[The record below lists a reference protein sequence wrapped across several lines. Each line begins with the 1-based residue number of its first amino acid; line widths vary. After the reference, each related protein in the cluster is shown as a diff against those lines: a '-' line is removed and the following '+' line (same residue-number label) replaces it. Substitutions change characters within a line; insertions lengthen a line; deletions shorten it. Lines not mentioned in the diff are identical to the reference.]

1 MLRQERFR
9 GKRYIMHGMSAV
21 IIGNPHSGR
30 AGDEDRLERYA
41 DILRSGGMKTKV
53 LNTEYPDHA
62 TELASEAGDQL
73 VIAAGGDGTINEVV
87 NGLHKEATLGI
98 LPLGTA
104 NVLAR
109 ELGLPLKPEK
119 ACRRI
124 LEGNHSRIDLGVAT
138 NRQGEERRFTFVA
151 GIGFDANVIYTV
163 TPRLKRY
170 LKALA
175 FILTAFRVYA
185 EEEFPAIHVHHGDT
199 IYVSQFV
206 ILANGRRYGGDFQV
220 SGEGSLTSGELEA
233 ILVERISALIRP
245 DILGRIL
252 ARRPLNSSMRSIG
265 ARELEARSPGTE
277 VPVQIDG
284 ELWGRLPMS
293 FRIEPEALK
302 VAR

>member
-1 MLRQERFR
+1 MC
-9 GKRYIMHGMSAV
+9 GMDAV
-21 IIGNPHSGR
+21 IIGNPNSGR
-30 AGDEDRLERYA
+30 AGDENLLERYA
-41 DILRSGGMKTKV
+41 DILRSGGVKTQV

-62 TELASEAGDQL
+62 TTLATEAGDKL
-73 VIAAGGDGTINEVV
+73 VVAAGGDGTINEVV
-87 NGLHKEATLGI
+87 NGLHKDATLGI

-119 ACRRI
+119 ACHRI
-124 LEGNHSRIDLGVAT
+124 LEGKPSRIDVGVAT

-170 LKALA
+170 FKALA
-175 FILTAFRVYA
+175 FIVSAFRVYA
-185 EEEFPAIHVHHGDT
+185 EEEFPAIHLHHGDT
-199 IYVSQFV
+199 IYVTQFV
-206 ILANGRRYGGDFQV
+206 ILANGRRYGGDYQV
-220 SGEGSLTSGELEA
+220 SSEASLHSGELEA

-252 ARRPLNSSMRSIG
+252 ARRPLSSSMRSIG
-265 ARELEARSPGTE
+265 AKEVEARSPGAE

-293 FRIEPEALK
+293 FRIEPDVLK
-302 VAR
+302 VIR

>member
-1 MLRQERFR
+1 MCSMNA
-9 GKRYIMHGMSAV
+9 I

-30 AGDEDRLERYA
+30 ASDENRLERYA

-62 TELASEAGDQL
+62 TELATAAGDQL

-119 ACRRI
+119 ACHRI

-175 FILTAFRVYA
+175 FILTAFRVYVD
-185 EEEFPAIHVHHGDT
+185 EEFPAIHVHHGDT
-199 IYVSQFV
+199 IYVTQFV

-220 SGEGSLTSGELEA
+220 SSEGSLTSGELEA

-252 ARRPLNSSMRSIG
+252 ARQPLNSSMRSIG
-265 ARELEARSPGTE
+265 AQELKARSPGTE

-302 VAR
+302 VVR

>member
-1 MLRQERFR
+1 MN
-9 GKRYIMHGMSAV
+9 AV

-30 AGDEDRLERYA
+30 ASDENRLERYA

-62 TELASEAGDQL
+62 TELATAAGDQL

-119 ACRRI
+119 ACHRI

-175 FILTAFRVYA
+175 FILTAFRVYVD
-185 EEEFPAIHVHHGDT
+185 EEFPAIHVHHGDT
-199 IYVSQFV
+199 IYVTQFV

-220 SGEGSLTSGELEA
+220 SSEGSLTSGELEA

-252 ARRPLNSSMRSIG
+252 ARQPLNSSMRSIG
-265 ARELEARSPGTE
+265 AQELKARSPGTE

-293 FRIEPEALK
+293 FRIEPEVLK
-302 VAR
+302 VVR

>member
-1 MLRQERFR
+1 MCS
-9 GKRYIMHGMSAV
+9 MNAV

-30 AGDEDRLERYA
+30 ASDENRLERYA

-62 TELASEAGDQL
+62 TELATAAGDQL

-119 ACRRI
+119 ACHRI

-175 FILTAFRVYA
+175 FILTAFRVYVD
-185 EEEFPAIHVHHGDT
+185 EEFPAIHVHHGDT
-199 IYVSQFV
+199 IYVTQFV

-220 SGEGSLTSGELEA
+220 SSEGSLTSGELEA

-252 ARRPLNSSMRSIG
+252 ARQPLNSSMRSIG
-265 ARELEARSPGTE
+265 AQELKARSPGTE

-293 FRIEPEALK
+293 FRIEPEVLK
-302 VAR
+302 VVR

>member
-1 MLRQERFR
+1 MCS
-9 GKRYIMHGMSAV
+9 MNAV

-30 AGDEDRLERYA
+30 ASDKNRLERYA

-62 TELASEAGDQL
+62 TELATAAGDQL

-119 ACRRI
+119 ACHRI

-175 FILTAFRVYA
+175 FILTAFKVYVD
-185 EEEFPAIHVHHGDT
+185 EEFPAIHVHHGDT
-199 IYVSQFV
+199 IYVTQFV

-220 SGEGSLTSGELEA
+220 SSEGSLTSGELEA

-252 ARRPLNSSMRSIG
+252 ARQPLNSSMRSIG
-265 ARELEARSPGTE
+265 AQELKARSPGTE

-302 VAR
+302 VVR

>member
-1 MLRQERFR
+1 M
-9 GKRYIMHGMSAV
+9 ISSMDAV

-30 AGDEDRLERYA
+30 ASDESRLERYA
-41 DILRSGGMKTKV
+41 DILRSGGLKTKV

-62 TELASEAGDQL
+62 TELAAEAGDRL
-73 VIAAGGDGTINEVV
+73 VVAAGGDGTVNEVV
-87 NGLHKEATLGI
+87 NGLHKEATLGV

-109 ELGLPLKPEK
+109 ELGLPLKPER
-119 ACRRI
+119 ACYRI
-124 LEGNHSRIDLGVAT
+124 LEGKPSRIDLGVAT
-138 NRQGEERRFTFVA
+138 NRHGEERRFTFVA

-175 FILTAFRVYA
+175 FALTAFRVYA
-185 EEEFPAIHVHHGDT
+185 EEEFPAIHLHHGDT
-199 IYVSQFV
+199 IYVTQFV
-206 ILANGRRYGGDFQV
+206 ILANGRYYGGDFRV
-220 SGEGSLTSGELEA
+220 ARDGSLTSGELEA
-233 ILVERISALIRP
+233 ILVERISALLRP

-252 ARRPLNSSMRSIG
+252 ARQPLNSSMRSFG
-265 ARELEARSPGTE
+265 AREVSARSPGAE

-293 FRIEPEALK
+293 FHIEPSALK
-302 VAR
+302 VLR

>member
-1 MLRQERFR
+1 MCS
-9 GKRYIMHGMSAV
+9 MNTV

-30 AGDEDRLERYA
+30 ASDENRLERYA

-62 TELASEAGDQL
+62 TELATAAGDQL

-119 ACRRI
+119 ACHRI

-175 FILTAFRVYA
+175 FILTAFRVYVD
-185 EEEFPAIHVHHGDT
+185 EEFPAIHVHHGDT
-199 IYVSQFV
+199 IYVTQFV

-220 SGEGSLTSGELEA
+220 SSEGSLTSGELEA

-252 ARRPLNSSMRSIG
+252 ARQPLNSSMRSIG
-265 ARELEARSPGTE
+265 AQELKARSPGTE

-302 VAR
+302 VVR